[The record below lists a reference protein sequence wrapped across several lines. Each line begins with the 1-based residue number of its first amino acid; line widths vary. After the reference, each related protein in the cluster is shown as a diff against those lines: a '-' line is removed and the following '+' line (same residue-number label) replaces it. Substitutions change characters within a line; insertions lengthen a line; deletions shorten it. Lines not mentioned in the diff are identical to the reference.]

1 MSLQECAI
9 LLCKDLLLEM
19 KRHRQEIH
27 INVNHSLPNG
37 KARKDNCCKH
47 FQSLTIAES
56 QLKKKTGKS
65 YFSITIT
72 TTFEN
77 TWIDKNIKIT

>member
-1 MSLQECAI
+1 MSLQECAT

-27 INVNHSLPNG
+27 INANHSLPNG

-56 QLKKKTGKS
+56 QPKKRQEKAAFPLPSQLHLKIRG
-65 YFSITIT
+65 
-72 TTFEN
+72 
-77 TWIDKNIKIT
+77 